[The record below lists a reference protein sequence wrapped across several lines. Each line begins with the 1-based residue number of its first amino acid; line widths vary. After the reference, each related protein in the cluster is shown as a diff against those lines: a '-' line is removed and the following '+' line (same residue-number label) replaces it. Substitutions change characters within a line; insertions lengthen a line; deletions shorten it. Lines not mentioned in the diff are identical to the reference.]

1 MRHLRTKYGN
11 DGGVEPGVQPISSQH
26 TETSADEHLER
37 TELMLMGISSGV
49 AIAGILIAV
58 YFWLRNPGAAAAMAS
73 RLRPIYTLLYN
84 KYYVDELYD
93 TLLVQPIKQLSIKGL
108 WRGADAILI
117 DGAVNGVGT
126 VVNTTSAALRRL
138 QTGSVRTYA
147 AAIFVG
153 VVLMLGYYLV
163 R

>member
-1 MRHLRTKYGN
+1 
-11 DGGVEPGVQPISSQH
+11 
-26 TETSADEHLER
+26 
-37 TELMLMGISSGV
+37 
-49 AIAGILIAV
+49 
-58 YFWLRNPGAAAAMAS
+58 
-73 RLRPIYTLLYN
+73 
-84 KYYVDELYD
+84 
-93 TLLVQPIKQLSIKGL
+93 VQPIKQLSIKGL

-126 VVNTTSAALRRL
+126 VVNTTSTALRRL